1 MMDTLRIIGP
11 RLLVTLGILVGF
23 NLVLF
28 AAWFLWATPL
38 KTDAER
44 NLRTLDGE
52 INKLRR
58 SIANIKD
65 EMVYY
70 NENIDRFNALKEKG
84 FIRSGEEDGTQAQ
97 VFEFIAEQRT
107 ANRIINMQYEIA
119 EPVTIKS
126 REIELAKHM
135 LQKRQIT
142 LSNIFAFFD
151 TDIFRLLHQLNTQA
165 AGHTRIT
172 SVSFVRP
179 EPAGFEKALERIA
192 LGTQEGL
199 ITATVI
205 LDWYNMAPLPEENL
219 PTTPR
224 R

>member
-11 RLLVTLGILVGF
+11 RLLVTLGILVSF
-23 NLVLF
+23 NLALF

-44 NLRTLDGE
+44 SLRALDSE
-52 INKLRR
+52 INKLRK
-58 SIANIKD
+58 SIVNIKD
-65 EMVYY
+65 ELVYY
-70 NENIDRFNALKEKG
+70 NDNIDKYNALKEKG
-84 FIRSGEEDGTQAQ
+84 FIRGEEDNTQTQ
-97 VFEFIAEQRT
+97 VFEFIAAQRT

-126 REIELAKHM
+126 REVALTKYM

-142 LSNIFAFFD
+142 LSNISAFFD

-199 ITATVI
+199 ITATVL